1 MNTKILQLN
10 SGKQNQLQNPDDL
23 IVVVVR
29 HSSQPHNKPI
39 QTEVT
44 RRWAI
49 GAVKEAWAMFLA
61 SIPAS
66 ERKNF
71 SISFDEAHLN
81 RNARGF
87 GK

>member
-1 MNTKILQLN
+1 MKTRILQLN
-10 SGKQNQLQNPDDL
+10 SEKQKRLQNPDDS

-29 HSSQPHNKPI
+29 HSSQPNNPI
-39 QTEVT
+39 QTEVI

-49 GAVKEAWAMFLA
+49 GAVKEAWVMFIDSL
-61 SIPAS
+61 PAS

-71 SISFDEAHLN
+71 TISFDEAHLN